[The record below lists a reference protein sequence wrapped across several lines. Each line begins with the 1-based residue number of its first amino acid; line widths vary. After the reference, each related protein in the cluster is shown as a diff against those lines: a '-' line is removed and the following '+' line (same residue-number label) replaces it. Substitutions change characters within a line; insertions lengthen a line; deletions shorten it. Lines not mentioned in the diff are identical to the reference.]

1 MATAPDPQPTLVLEP
16 RATAARGP
24 RHVGIIMDG
33 NGRWARKR
41 NRPHSFGHRA
51 GVRAIKRTMYG
62 CEELGVEVLSV
73 YTFSTE
79 NWSRPRAEVRYLMR
93 LFHEAF
99 RRELDEIDE
108 HGIRVMVSGR
118 RAELSPAMRQQIADA
133 EARTAG
139 NRSGVLNVC
148 LNYGGRAELVDAVR
162 SLIASGVAPE
172 AVDEQAIGRH
182 LYHPELPDPDLI
194 IRTAGESRISNFLL
208 WQSAYSEIHVTDT
221 LWPDFDIQ
229 DLKRAIQDYQSRVR
243 RFGGRPAEEIAL
255 AK

>member
-1 MATAPDPQPTLVLEP
+1 MVSAP
-16 RATAARGP
+16 ARSMSLLSARQAGVP

-33 NGRWARKR
+33 NGRWARQR
-41 NRPHSFGHRA
+41 TRPHSFGHRA
-51 GVRAIKRTMYG
+51 GVRAIKRVMYG
-62 CEELGVEVLSV
+62 CEGLGIEVLSV

-99 RRELDEIDE
+99 RRELDEIHE
-108 HGIRVMVSGR
+108 RGIRVLVSGR
-118 RAELSPAMRQQIADA
+118 LSELSPAMQQQIADA
-133 EARTAG
+133 EVRTAG
-139 NRSGVLNVC
+139 NRAGILNVC

-162 SLIASGVAPE
+162 SLIASGVRPE
-172 AVDEQAIGRH
+172 DVDERALGAH

-208 WQSAYSEIHVTDT
+208 WQSAYSEIHVTET

-229 DLKRAIQDYQSRVR
+229 DLKRAIQDYQGRTR
-243 RFGGRPAEEIAL
+243 RFGGRPAEEVAL